1 MIMGRNIVLNQKFL
15 DWLHEQEGFHL
26 RSERLDELTDP
37 EGAIKW
43 LKAAFMQGA
52 RTVADDTV
60 SALGDYA
67 TTMAGVYSLHTSSAA
82 YDIAAEN
89 LGYYYQQIFK
99 DVE

>member
-1 MIMGRNIVLNQKFL
+1 MGRNIDLRDEFNT
-15 DWLHEQEGFHL
+15 WLHEQEGFHL
-26 RSERLDELTDP
+26 RSERLGELTDP
-37 EGAIKW
+37 EVAIKW
-43 LKAAFMQGA
+43 LRAAYMQGA

-60 SALGDYA
+60 ETLGDYA

-89 LGYYYQQIFK
+89 LNYYYQQIFK